1 MNKNYIF
8 ILIGGIIAFYANA
21 NEKQNIFLL
30 VLGIVILMFGI
41 YKLQATIPSKKN
53 KQTFVES
60 EPEDEEE

>member
-1 MNKNYIF
+1 
-8 ILIGGIIAFYANA
+8 
-21 NEKQNIFLL
+21 
-30 VLGIVILMFGI
+30 MFGI